1 MTKDQGARTKDGA
14 SRAAEPGTVSH
25 GARSSLVLGPSSS
38 PGRAATLLAS
48 FGYAFRGIG
57 HLFATQRNAKIHG
70 ALGILAALLGLA
82 LGIERVEW
90 VALVITIALVLAAE
104 GVNTAVEAAVDL
116 ASPGFHELAR
126 VAKDVAAGT
135 VLLTAIASVAV
146 GALIFLPRLWPIA
159 LRILGIAG

>member
-1 MTKDQGARTKDGA
+1 VGRGVRPP
-14 SRAAEPGTVSH
+14 RAVERPQVK
-25 GARSSLVLGPSSS
+25 

-48 FGYAFRGIG
+48 FGYAFGGIG
-57 HLFATQRNAKIHG
+57 YLVRTQRNAKIHCAIT
-70 ALGILAALLGLA
+70 ALVIVLGLG

-104 GVNTAVEAAVDL
+104 GVNTAVEATVDL
-116 ASPGFHELAR
+116 ASPGYHPLAK

-135 VLLTAIASVAV
+135 VLLTAIAAVAV

-159 LRILGIAG
+159 LWLLAR